1 MRQIGRKM
9 VANGQ
14 LLFQALIVVDETILV
29 RARICMCMEK
39 ELVCPGCN
47 LQSVCIDHQTF
58 WLLCIK
64 LELLFQLCSTSTLPH
79 LVPCGLAFLYIPRQY
94 LIISS
99 MLRTM
104 QRVLFLSNH
113 QELVVSSYIVC
124 IYLIGS
130 ISISNVAYLLFIK
143 FTSVFSKQLLPI
155 SHYGF
160 VQFMICL

>member
-9 VANGQ
+9 VADGR

-29 RARICMCMEK
+29 RARMCMCME
-39 ELVCPGCN
+39 EFVCLGCN
-47 LQSVCIDHQTF
+47 LQSVCINHETS
-58 WLLCIK
+58 WLLCM

-79 LVPCGLAFLYIPRQY
+79 LVLCGLAFIYIPRRY

-130 ISISNVAYLLFIK
+130 ISISNVACLLFIK